1 MTPRAIPR
9 RVAIALFATLAVHAA
24 EAGDT
29 NRKRREPPD
38 GPPLVV
44 GALQY
49 EAPRAGRPFGFAQ
62 DGGVV
67 VARRADTGDV
77 VWARRVPAKA
87 PDPHMDGDKQDV
99 FIKSLALSADG
110 RHLAIVDERGQRFE
124 MGLDGCGVRAPPWG
138 RPWRDRREWARG
150 RARRAPAMSP
160 DADDLMLFARV
171 AESGSFSRAAER
183 VQLPKS
189 TVSRRI
195 AALEKRLGERLLQ
208 RTTRKLVITEFGQG
222 VLDHARALSEEV
234 DAALA
239 FALSRQARPSGRLRV
254 SMPGDFAS
262 TALERPLAAFI
273 RDFPEVSLELDLSP
287 RRVDLIGENFDLA
300 IRMGTLPD
308 DTQLTAR
315 RLAVFTTGLYAAPSL
330 LREHGEPLTPDA
342 LHTMP
347 ALMLLS
353 RSGDAVAWE
362 LSPRD
367 VAHGAR
373 ADAVGGDGVDGS
385 GDDDNRPVSAN
396 GPAPGDANASAP
408 KAIRTRRSTDAPLHE
423 IVPRQHVRANS
434 PDVLI
439 RLARSGAGV
448 VAVADFFAE
457 PYLARGE
464 LQRILPAWCLPDA
477 QCWAVF
483 PGRRLMPAK
492 TRAFIDMLARTMS
505 TCSEVID
512 ASAAKVAAAPGRFRV
527 G

>member
-1 MTPRAIPR
+1 M
-9 RVAIALFATLAVHAA
+9 
-24 EAGDT
+24 
-29 NRKRREPPD
+29 
-38 GPPLVV
+38 
-44 GALQY
+44 Q
-49 EAPRAGRPFGFAQ
+49 
-62 DGGVV
+62 
-67 VARRADTGDV
+67 AR
-77 VWARRVPAKA
+77 
-87 PDPHMDGDKQDV
+87 
-99 FIKSLALSADG
+99 F
-110 RHLAIVDERGQRFE
+110 
-124 MGLDGCGVRAPPWG
+124 RAPPF
-138 RPWRDRREWARG
+138 
-150 RARRAPAMSP
+150 AMSP
-160 DADDLMLFARV
+160 DADDLLLFARV

-222 VLDHARALSEEV
+222 VLDHARAMSEEV

-239 FALSRQARPSGRLRV
+239 FALSRQARPGGRLRV

-262 TALERPLAAFI
+262 TALERPLAQFI
-273 RDFPEVSLELDLSP
+273 RDYPEVALELDLSP

-300 IRMGTLPD
+300 IRMGTLQD
-308 DTQLTAR
+308 DNQLAAR

-330 LREHGEPLTPDA
+330 LREHGEPLTPEA

-353 RSGDAVAWE
+353 RSGEAVPWE
-362 LSPRD
+362 LSSRD
-367 VAHGAR
+367 AE
-373 ADAVGGDGVDGS
+373 
-385 GDDDNRPVSAN
+385 SAET
-396 GPAPGDANASAP
+396 GASAGD
-408 KAIRTRRSTDAPLHE
+408 RTRRDAAAPVRSRAQE
-423 IVPRQHVRANS
+423 IVPSQHIRANS

-457 PYLARGE
+457 PYLVRGE
-464 LQRILPAWCLPDA
+464 LQRILPAWCLRDV

-492 TRAFIDMLARTMS
+492 TRAFIDMLTKTMS
-505 TCSEVID
+505 MCSEAVD
-512 ASAAKVAAAPGRFRV
+512 ASAATVNASPGRFRA